1 MRYNA
6 RFVESIEN
14 GGKTVIPV
22 AVSLLSRIEGR
33 VMRIY
38 KLPMIADGITDR
50 GQGREKTLVEI
61 DSIDDSTITVIDR
74 SIHLAID

>member
-1 MRYNA
+1 M
-6 RFVESIEN
+6 
-14 GGKTVIPV
+14 IPV

-50 GQGREKTLVEI
+50 DRDERKLVEI
-61 DSIDDSTITVIDR
+61 DSTDDPTITVIDR
-74 SIHLAID
+74 SIYPSIYLSID